1 MNIPSYLISRESEID
16 PLSEQELFYIYEFR
30 RRVESYYTALRRYSV
45 LAMSK
50 HVISDDVEVRKATFE
65 ANTPDID
72 HIQSIAIKFR
82 FFYAD
87 KEPTKLESIIS
98 LLRKRSKDEWACNY
112 LDLVRKQYISLMN
125 SCDVSN
131 NMGHAVSNRDIINLW
146 FNSDFFHSDVDKR
159 KRLNTLNQSVSEQVS
174 LFQLYLAITCVS
186 QQLKSV
192 YAITQK
198 ISLDVNIICT
208 PNHNFEKKLRGN

>member
-1 MNIPSYLISRESEID
+1 
-16 PLSEQELFYIYEFR
+16 
-30 RRVESYYTALRRYSV
+30 
-45 LAMSK
+45 
-50 HVISDDVEVRKATFE
+50 
-65 ANTPDID
+65 
-72 HIQSIAIKFR
+72 
-82 FFYAD
+82 
-87 KEPTKLESIIS
+87 
-98 LLRKRSKDEWACNY
+98 
-112 LDLVRKQYISLMN
+112 
-125 SCDVSN
+125 
-131 NMGHAVSNRDIINLW
+131 MGHAVSNRDIINLW